1 MRDSQVILRS
11 LDGINAI
18 GGDVC
23 EVAPSLDPSG
33 LTQLNAANLLFEIT
47 CLLAANRAKR

>member
-11 LDGINAI
+11 LTGLEAV

-23 EVAPSLDPSG
+23 EVAPALDPSG
-33 LTQLNAANLLFEIT
+33 ITSTNAANLLFEIV
-47 CLLAANRAKR
+47 CLVAAARGA